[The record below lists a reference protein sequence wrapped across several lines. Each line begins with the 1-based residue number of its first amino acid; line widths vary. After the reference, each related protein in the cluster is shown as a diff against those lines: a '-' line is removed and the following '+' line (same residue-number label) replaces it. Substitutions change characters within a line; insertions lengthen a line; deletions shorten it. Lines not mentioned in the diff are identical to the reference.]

1 MALSESE
8 RAFLERTHQAAMITV
23 GRDGRPRVARV
34 GVNLVDGKLWSSGT
48 QGRVRTRRLRQDPR
62 CTLFV
67 FDTGYGW
74 LALDTN
80 LRLFRLM
87 QNRPTGS
94 LSWFAGELGPQEF
107 LRTMAEEQRL
117 IYEFEITRSYG
128 MT

>member
-74 LALDTN
+74 LALDTIVGI
-80 LRLFRLM
+80 LE
-87 QNRPTGS
+87 
-94 LSWFAGELGPQEF
+94 EL
-107 LRTMAEEQRL
+107 
-117 IYEFEITRSYG
+117 
-128 MT
+128 